1 MMASDILMSMGSTTA
16 SMLKGPMSR
25 SPTAIRLSATTFHSF
40 NIHAKGA
47 AWLSGSALA
56 WARVQIPAQVF
67 PLRKQAMKKKKR
79 DLFDCDYECI
89 KRQNK

>member
-1 MMASDILMSMGSTTA
+1 MGSTTA

-40 NIHAKGA
+40 IHSFIHSFNDHAKGA

-89 KRQNK
+89 KIQNK